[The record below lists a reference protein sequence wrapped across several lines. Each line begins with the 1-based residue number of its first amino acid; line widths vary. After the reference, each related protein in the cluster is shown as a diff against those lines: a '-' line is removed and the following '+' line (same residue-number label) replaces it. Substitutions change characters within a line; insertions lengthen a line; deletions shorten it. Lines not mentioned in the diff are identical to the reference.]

1 VVKVFRKTIIA
12 KPPVSAIELTTTTPE
27 HEAYH
32 MKLVL
37 MLFAI
42 ALPAIVVSAQTPKT
56 TEAAGLKII
65 RVELQHSVVKGP
77 SLRAVPST
85 DPSSQAAAKAD
96 RSSTSDNNPALH
108 RLSENAEIAPKTSTS
123 DPLGANTPAPNA
135 VIFFASVLVKNIG
148 TKPVTAVHWE
158 YLLFEKDATEPIKR
172 YRVQTKKLIPPG
184 EQAELTKEVTPKGYE
199 QQARI
204 TRIEYADGTFWQ
216 QK

>member
-1 VVKVFRKTIIA
+1 LKTFCRTIIA
-12 KPPVSAIELTTTTPE
+12 KPLVSAIELMTTTPKG
-27 HEAYH
+27 EANH

-37 MLFAI
+37 LLFAI
-42 ALPAIVVSAQTPKT
+42 VFSAIVVSAQTPNA

-77 SLRAVPST
+77 ELRAVQATDKASQST
-85 DPSSQAAAKAD
+85 AAAD
-96 RSSTSDNNPALH
+96 RNAKVDDHPALD
-108 RLSENAEIAPKTSTS
+108 RMGGNADIAPKTTKS
-123 DPLGANTPAPNA
+123 DPLGGSMPAPNA
-135 VIFFASVLVKNIG
+135 IIFTATVLVKNIG
-148 TKPVTAVHWE
+148 TKPVTAVNWE

-184 EQAELTKEVTPKGYE
+184 EQAQLTKEVTPKGQE

-204 TRIEYADGTFWQ
+204 TRIEYADGTVWQ

>member
-1 VVKVFRKTIIA
+1 
-12 KPPVSAIELTTTTPE
+12 
-27 HEAYH
+27 
-32 MKLVL
+32 MKFVL

-42 ALPAIVVSAQTPKT
+42 ALPAIAVTAQTPNAS
-56 TEAAGLKII
+56 EAAGLKII

>member
-1 VVKVFRKTIIA
+1 
-12 KPPVSAIELTTTTPE
+12 
-27 HEAYH
+27 

-37 MLFAI
+37 MLLTIVSAAI
-42 ALPAIVVSAQTPKT
+42 GVSAQTDKAEKA
-56 TEAAGLKII
+56 TEAAGLKIV

-77 SLRAVPST
+77 ELRAVQAT
-85 DPSSQAAAKAD
+85 DRASQSAAAAD
-96 RSSTSDNNPALH
+96 RNARVDDHPALE
-108 RLSENAEIAPKTSTS
+108 RMGPNADIAPKTTKS
-123 DPLGANTPAPNA
+123 DPYGGSMPAPNS
-135 VIFFASVLVKNIG
+135 VIFTATVLVKNIG
-148 TKPVTAVHWE
+148 TKPVTAVQWE

-184 EQAELTKEVTPKGYE
+184 EQFQLTKEVTPKGQE